1 MSRSLRPLI
10 TGLAAIVLTTVI
22 FWVPFY
28 FVIVNSFKTSA
39 ESALFNMSFPTTFQ
53 IFTNYKEVLLA
64 DDHMVIRAFFNST
77 RLTIFSIVIL
87 VFVSSMAGFIM
98 QRREGGR
105 LASTVNFLILSGFMI
120 PPAIVPTI
128 WVLNII
134 GLFKTVTGLTLLE
147 VALHF
152 PFAAI
157 LYKAFTATIPRE
169 LDESAFIDGCGITRL
184 YFSIVFPL
192 LKPVTS
198 TIIVL
203 TSVNVFNDF
212 VNPLYFLPGSD
223 NATVQLTL
231 YNFTNMYKTSW
242 NLLFADIVLISLPP
256 LILFIFFNKKIVA
269 GMTSGAV
276 KG

>member
-1 MSRSLRPLI
+1 
-10 TGLAAIVLTTVI
+10 
-22 FWVPFY
+22 
-28 FVIVNSFKTSA
+28 
-39 ESALFNMSFPTTFQ
+39 MSFPTTFH
-53 IFTNYKEVLLA
+53 IFTNYKEVLLSN
-64 DDHMVIRAFFNST
+64 DHMVIRAFFNST
-77 RLTIFSIVIL
+77 RLTVFSILIL
-87 VFVSSMAGFIM
+87 VLVSSMAGFIM

-105 LASTVNFLILSGFMI
+105 LAATINFLILSGLMI

-128 WVLNII
+128 WVLNNI
-134 GLFKTVTGLTLLE
+134 GLFKTVTGLTLIE

-157 LYKAFTATIPRE
+157 LYKAFTATISRE

-256 LILFIFFNKKIVA
+256 LILFIFFNKRIVA